1 MKIRSTLLLA
11 VGATLALSACDNA
24 KTRSA
29 NEAATPIPANGIA
42 PAAGLIT
49 APTGP
54 VTERPGSIT
63 WNQQALN
70 FEYGGKPMTTGR
82 QWVFTSAPSEFMVAA
97 AASGP
102 ADGSGLAV
110 TENRADV
117 VLRSAGGLNL
127 DGGKYPLMIVR
138 LTRIKAGDLWD
149 GSVHYTTIKHPESE
163 AYLAKAPKDANPG
176 VNETVTI
183 VYDMHKLRRGGDDW
197 KTSKIDQI
205 RIDLDDAPGGAFII
219 HQIAVAERPAGYQ

>member
-1 MKIRSTLLLA
+1 MTSRHALLLA
-11 VGATLALSACDNA
+11 FSAILALSACDSA
-24 KTRSA
+24 KTRAS
-29 NEAATPIPANGIA
+29 NEAKAPLPANGIA
-42 PAAGLIT
+42 PAAGLMT

-54 VTERPGSIT
+54 VTERAGPIT
-63 WNQQALN
+63 WNQESLS
-70 FEYGGKPMTTGR
+70 FEFAGKPMSTGR
-82 QWVFTSAPSEFMVAA
+82 QWVFTSAPTEFMVAA

-149 GSVHYTTIKHPESE
+149 GSVHYTTINHPESE

-205 RIDLDDAPGGAFII
+205 RIDLDDAPGGAFIV

>member
-1 MKIRSTLLLA
+1 MKSRYALLLA
-11 VGATLALSACDNA
+11 MSGLLALAACDNA
-24 KTRSA
+24 KTRSS
-29 NEAATPIPANGIA
+29 NEAKAPLPANGIA
-42 PAAGLIT
+42 PASGLIT

-54 VTERPGSIT
+54 VTERPGPIV
-63 WNQQALN
+63 WNEKTLN
-70 FEYGGKPMTTGR
+70 FEFNGKPLATGH

-127 DGGKYPLMIVR
+127 DGGKYPLLIIR
-138 LTRIKAGDLWD
+138 LTRVKAGDLWD
-149 GSVHYTTIKHPESE
+149 GSAHYTTIKHPESE
-163 AYLAKAPKDANPG
+163 AYLAKAPKDANPA

-205 RIDLDDAPGGAFII
+205 RIDLDDAPGGAFIV